1 MNRPDPLPAGVPR
14 VRSAGPQGTQLL
26 SVQELREY
34 AEAVP
39 SFDERASTHQ
49 PVLEGVSQGIE
60 GRRFVLRSGRQTI
73 GRRSDSNIILDDLSV
88 SASHAWIIN
97 QHGHYVVMNTLSTN
111 GTFVNEQRI
120 HEAVLKHGDRLRLG
134 QVEFVFL
141 TREPDEGSAARLA
154 LRIVA
159 GIVMVA
165 AVAAAAW
172 WLVR

>member
-1 MNRPDPLPAGVPR
+1 MNRPDPISAGATR
-14 VRSAGPQGTQLL
+14 IRSAGPQGTQLL
-26 SVQELREY
+26 SVEELREY

-49 PVLEGVSQGIE
+49 PVLEGVSQGLE

-73 GRRSDSNIILDDLSV
+73 GRRNDSDIILDDLSV

-111 GTFVNEQRI
+111 GTFVNERRV

-141 TREPDEGSAARLA
+141 TREPGEGSMARLV

-159 GIVMVA
+159 GIVVVAVVA
-165 AVAAAAW
+165 ALAW
-172 WLVR
+172 WLIR

>member
-1 MNRPDPLPAGVPR
+1 MTRPDPLPAGVPR

-26 SVQELREY
+26 SVKELREY

-73 GRRSDSNIILDDLSV
+73 GRRSDSDIILDDLSV

-111 GTFVNEQRI
+111 GTFVNELRI

-141 TREPDEGSAARLA
+141 TREPGEGSTARVA
-154 LRIVA
+154 LRIAA
-159 GIVMVA
+159 GIVVVA